1 MPKLIELL
9 NKNKLTLIVALP
21 QNDLELATAAAGAGA
36 DALQL
41 SINIGETSSFAVEKD
56 NLIKIIKK
64 SNIPVGLSIGGEGAL
79 DEEEIAEALK
89 LGLDYVDLPA
99 AALPEPIKKSKKL
112 AKVIN
117 LDSRFVLNDI
127 HNLASRGSEAID
139 AAIIPSNGHGSNLV
153 VGDLQNYIAIIMSA
167 GIPVIIPTQRSIK
180 ISETAI
186 IADTGAK
193 GLMLTPVATGTTAAH
208 IERAV
213 REFRAAIDDLGE

>member
-36 DALQL
+36 DALHL
-41 SINIGETSSFAVEKD
+41 SINSGETSSFSVEKD
-56 NLIKIIKK
+56 NIKKIIKK
-64 SNIPVGLSIGGEGAL
+64 IDLPVGLGIGGKDAL
-79 DEEEIAEALK
+79 DEDEIAEMMR
-89 LGLDYVDLPA
+89 LGLDYVDLPVS
-99 AALPEPIKKSKKL
+99 ALPESIKKSKKL
-112 AKVIN
+112 AKIVM
-117 LDSRFVLNDI
+117 LDSRFVLNDV
-127 HNLASRGSEAID
+127 HNLSSRGSEAID
-139 AAIIPSNGHGSNLV
+139 AAIIPNSGHGSNLV

-193 GLMLTPVATGTTAAH
+193 GLMLTQVATGTTAAH